1 MQFVRKHNASHHRR
15 LEGPSRLSFADFLFT
30 SEEESLSQI
39 VSSTIDDTMMGEDDS
54 TVTELFGSLR
64 GNVVGLRYYNGVVNK
79 NEMVALVRE
88 PNNPHDSNAI
98 QVNNIYGDK
107 VGHIKRELAV
117 PLAFIMDN
125 NLAKIEGIV
134 PFGVTNSFTMPVNLQ
149 FWGKTENRSAVI
161 DKLNRHG
168 YKLAPSSKLPASAS
182 NSYWSSMAFS
192 PGKPK
197 LAAVQI
203 TNEQLKNEFDKLF
216 ENLTEDKA
224 KEMEPA
230 DAIGTPLLPH
240 QKQALAWMVTQ
251 ENSNDLPPFWE
262 QKNNMYYNLLTN
274 FAVRDKPTQVPGGLL
289 SDEMG
294 LGKTLSTIAVIVTNF
309 HNGKPLP
316 VKIKKEHLKKDK
328 SPDWAAPPGL
338 RLEKDKSKNVKV
350 RSEGDKIKLKAA
362 KAGSHSKREKSMVYI
377 TDSEDDGDDECPTKK
392 MKSKV
397 KTGKS
402 EQCSK
407 TGSFSQLMDDSEFA
421 TALQGTSS
429 ALTAK
434 RISKTKGGG
443 NSIKPSLKHNDIDIN
458 TRATLIICPLSV
470 ISNWLDQF
478 EQHIRPEVNLN
489 VYVYHGSE
497 RKRDPAFL
505 SKQDVVL
512 TTYNVIT
519 VDFTSGNAS
528 PLHQVNWLRVVLDE
542 GHVIRNPGAFQTK
555 AVLELKA
562 IRRWILTGTPIQNS
576 LKDIWPLVCFLKLKP
591 FEVKEWWN
599 RTIQRPVMLGDQE
612 GLRRLQ
618 ALLKSITLR
627 RTKSTK
633 IKGCPVVDL
642 PERKVFVQHVV
653 LSEEEKQIYESIKNE
668 SRTVIGRYFNE
679 GTVLTNYAD
688 VLVILLR
695 LRQLCCHP
703 LLLGSS
709 TNTNVSTGDATPL
722 ELRDSLINKMNL
734 VLSSGSD
741 EECAICLDS
750 LRLPV
755 ITYCAHVYCK
765 LCICQVIR
773 TEKNAKCP
781 LCRADININEIVE
794 FPEEKSEAESE
805 IKSKWLPSS
814 KVDALMHELLKL
826 RNEDPGVK
834 SLVVSQFTAF
844 LSLIEIPLR
853 NAGFIFTRFDGSLS
867 QSKRTTAIKS
877 FQSSHPG
884 SPTVMLLSLKAG
896 GVGLNLTA
904 ASRVFLMDPAW
915 NPAAE
920 DQCFDRCHR
929 LGQMK
934 EVIIT
939 KFIVKDTVEE
949 NMMKMQEKKRD
960 LATRALANKTS
971 QGRQARIEEIKT
983 LMDL

>member
-407 TGSFSQLMDDSEFA
+407 TG
-421 TALQGTSS
+421 
-429 ALTAK
+429 
-434 RISKTKGGG
+434 GG

-489 VYVYHGSE
+489 MYVYHGSE

-939 KFIVKDTVEE
+939 KISLVGFAVMLCVVF
-949 NMMKMQEKKRD
+949 
-960 LATRALANKTS
+960 
-971 QGRQARIEEIKT
+971 T
-983 LMDL
+983 LNTLVSLSH

>member
-1 MQFVRKHNASHHRR
+1 
-15 LEGPSRLSFADFLFT
+15 
-30 SEEESLSQI
+30 
-39 VSSTIDDTMMGEDDS
+39 
-54 TVTELFGSLR
+54 
-64 GNVVGLRYYNGVVNK
+64 
-79 NEMVALVRE
+79 MVALVRE
-88 PNNPHDSNAI
+88 PNNPYDSNAI

-107 VGHIKRELAV
+107 VGHIKKELAV
-117 PLAFIMDN
+117 PLAFVMDN

-168 YKLAPSSKLPASAS
+168 YKLAPSSKLPASER
-182 NSYWSSMAFS
+182 NSYFSSMAFS
-192 PGKPK
+192 PGRPK
-197 LAAVQI
+197 LAAVRI
-203 TNEQLKNEFDKLF
+203 TNEELKNEFDKLF

-230 DAIGTPLLPH
+230 DVSAIGTPLLPH

-262 QKNNMYYNLLTN
+262 QKNDMYYNLLTN
-274 FAVRDKPTQVPGGLL
+274 FAVRDKPTHVLGGLL

-294 LGKTLSTIAVIVTNF
+294 LGKTLSTIALIVTNF

-316 VKIKKEHLKKDK
+316 VKKIKKEHLKK
-328 SPDWAAPPGL
+328 
-338 RLEKDKSKNVKV
+338 
-350 RSEGDKIKLKAA
+350 
-362 KAGSHSKREKSMVYI
+362 
-377 TDSEDDGDDECPTKK
+377 
-392 MKSKV
+392 
-397 KTGKS
+397 
-402 EQCSK
+402 
-407 TGSFSQLMDDSEFA
+407 
-421 TALQGTSS
+421 
-429 ALTAK
+429 
-434 RISKTKGGG
+434 
-443 NSIKPSLKHNDIDIN
+443 
-458 TRATLIICPLSV
+458 
-470 ISNWLDQF
+470 DQF

-489 VYVYHGSE
+489 MYVYHGSE

-519 VDFTSGNAS
+519 VDFTGANGS

-542 GHVIRNPGAFQTK
+542 GHVIRNP
-555 AVLELKA
+555 
-562 IRRWILTGTPIQNS
+562 GTPIQNS

-599 RTIQRPVMLGDQE
+599 RTIQRPVMLGDEE
-612 GLRRLQ
+612 GL
-618 ALLKSITLR
+618 
-627 RTKSTK
+627 
-633 IKGCPVVDL
+633 
-642 PERKVFVQHVV
+642 
-653 LSEEEKQIYESIKNE
+653 
-668 SRTVIGRYFNE
+668 RYFNE

-709 TNTNVSTGDATPL
+709 TNTNVSTGDAAPS
-722 ELRDSLINKMNL
+722 ELRDFLINKMNL

-773 TEKNAKCP
+773 SEKNAKCP
-781 LCRADININEIVE
+781 LCRADININQLVE
-794 FPEEKSEAESE
+794 FPEEKSESESK

-814 KVDALMHELLKL
+814 KIDALMHELLKL

-867 QSKRTTAIKS
+867 QAKRTTAVKS
-877 FQSSHPG
+877 FQSSHSG

-904 ASRVFLMDPAW
+904 ASRVFLMDP
-915 NPAAE
+915 
-920 DQCFDRCHR
+920 
-929 LGQMK
+929 
-934 EVIIT
+934 
-939 KFIVKDTVEE
+939 FIVKDSVEE